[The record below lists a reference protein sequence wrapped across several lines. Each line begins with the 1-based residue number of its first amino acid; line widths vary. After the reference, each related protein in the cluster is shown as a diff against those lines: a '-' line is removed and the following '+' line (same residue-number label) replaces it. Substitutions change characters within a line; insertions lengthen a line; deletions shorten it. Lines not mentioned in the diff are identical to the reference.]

1 MGGEEG
7 ILMPQN
13 HIMEN
18 NKNYEQ
24 FKKIKGEWTLLIS
37 MTF

>member
-13 HIMEN
+13 DIMEN

-24 FKKIKGEWTLLIS
+24 FKKIKGE
-37 MTF
+37 